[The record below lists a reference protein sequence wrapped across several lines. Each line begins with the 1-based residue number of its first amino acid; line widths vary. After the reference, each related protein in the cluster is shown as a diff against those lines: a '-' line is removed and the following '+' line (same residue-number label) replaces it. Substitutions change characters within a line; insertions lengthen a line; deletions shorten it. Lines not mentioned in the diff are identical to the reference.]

1 MVKKRNSDLM
11 VEASYMKQKKHEE
24 LVTEELKKHGDR
36 MRKSQSQD
44 HGRRGAK
51 IRRDGKSGTFR

>member
-1 MVKKRNSDLM
+1 M

-36 MRKSQSQD
+36 MRTSQSQD